1 MRLTMY
7 TDYALRVLIYLT
19 LKYRSG
25 EKATIQ
31 EIAESYGISR
41 NHLMK
46 IVNEFSQR
54 GIIETAR
61 GRAGGAWLAR
71 PPGAISV
78 GEVVRFAEGD
88 FALVE
93 CHEAGKEANCAV
105 FQACNLKR
113 GFRRALDAFMQELDK
128 MTLEDAVSAPG
139 VAASLLHVDEGTH
152 RTISISPATQS
163 ASAKKAAARRTSA
176 RATPARAKSAGGAKT
191 RRPAR

>member
-7 TDYALRVLIYLT
+7 TDYALRVLIYLA

-31 EIAESYGISR
+31 EIAQSYGISR

-54 GIIETAR
+54 GIIETVR

-71 PPGAISV
+71 PPGSISI
-78 GEVVRFAEGD
+78 GEVVRSAEED

-93 CHEAGKEANCAV
+93 CHEQGKEANCAV
-105 FQACNLKR
+105 FEACNLKR

-139 VAASLLHVDEGTH
+139 VAASLLHVDEATH
-152 RTISISPATQS
+152 KVISIAP
-163 ASAKKAAARRTSA
+163 AARE
-176 RATPARAKSAGGAKT
+176 AKVGGAT
-191 RRPAR
+191 RPKPRAQPLRGSRAVAGTKAGRAAR